1 MGTTAIRSTIYLD
14 PDLHQFLK
22 QKAAENNCSISELV
36 NEAVRESLRE
46 DEDDLRVVR
55 ERAGEPRIS
64 SDEMIARLKADG
76 AL

>member
-1 MGTTAIRSTIYLD
+1 MGATAIRSTIYLD

-46 DEDDLRVVR
+46 DDDDLRVVR
-55 ERAGEPRIS
+55 ERAGEPMIS
-64 SDEMIARLKADG
+64 SDEMMRLLGEDDK
-76 AL
+76 L